1 MPILEEYHNALRLGQ
16 KESRAAAAQGKDP
29 GLRVLPGDPEELA
42 LRRESLGV
50 VEVPSELIVGTCN
63 QLRRT
68 SFSPGFYPLLEE
80 DSEFAHKWMSLCQAH
95 LDEGIRDPIKAVEY
109 LNRFYVV
116 EGHKRVSVLKYFGAI
131 TIPAVVTRLL
141 PRPSD
146 DPEITAYYE
155 FLNFYQMT
163 GLNFL
168 VFKRPGEY
176 RELMEAMGRPSRE
189 AWSAEEIHSFRS
201 FYYMFRDACL
211 RENTDQQYIS
221 LAFLVYIKLFGYQA
235 SRSKLSTQIAK
246 ELPMI
251 RQEVRNRLE
260 NAGVALMLDDVARKP
275 LFTFPMTQ
283 RLCAAF
289 IHAGSSD
296 TSKWVYEHECGRYLL
311 EDTMHDQVYTLS
323 YENAV
328 TDQAAEAAISDA
340 VERGADLIFTTDP
353 SLLLAS
359 VKQAVRHSEVKFFN
373 CSLNNSY
380 PSVRTYYP
388 RMYEAKFIK
397 GAIAGTLSRSGWI
410 GYVADYPTF
419 GTIASINAFA
429 QGARMVNAN
438 ARVLLSWD
446 SLKQGGGIESL
457 RAKGIVYIDYLD
469 RLAANAGPRSRELH
483 NLALIQ
489 FDWGRFYQ
497 SLVRRVL
504 DGSWKRESQGSRAIS
519 YWWGINQ
526 KTVDVLCSRRL
537 PAGTRRL
544 AGVLRDAI
552 RAERLDPFYGV
563 LMNQQGHVVY
573 GDDGPMPAQQILTMN
588 WLSSYVEGSIPKPEE
603 LTDRARAL
611 IRIQGAEEACLP

>member
-1 MPILEEYHNALRLGQ
+1 MPILEEYHNALRMGQ
-16 KESRAAAAQGKDP
+16 KESKAAAARGEEP
-29 GLRVLPGDPEELA
+29 GLQVLPGDPEDLA
-42 LRRESLGV
+42 MRRESLGV

-63 QLRRT
+63 ALRSS
-68 SFSPGFYPLLEE
+68 SFSPGFYPMLDA
-80 DSEFAHKWMSLCQAH
+80 DSEFANKWVALCQAH

-146 DPEITAYYE
+146 APEVTAYYE

-176 RELMEAMGRPSRE
+176 RELLDAMGRSSRE
-189 AWSAEEIHSFRS
+189 AWSAEEIYHFRS

-211 RENTDQQYIS
+211 RERRDQQYIS
-221 LAFLVYIKLFGYQA
+221 LAFLVYVKLFGYQA
-235 SRSKLSTQIAK
+235 SRNKLSTQIAK

-251 RQEVRNRLE
+251 RQEVLNRLE
-260 NAGVALMLDDVARKP
+260 NAGVALMLDDVVKKP
-275 LFTFPMTQ
+275 LFTLPMAE

-311 EDTMHDQVYTLS
+311 EDTMHDQVYTIS

-328 TDQAAEAAISDA
+328 TDQAAEEAINDA

-353 SLLLAS
+353 SLLLVS
-359 VKQAVRHSEVKFFN
+359 VKQAVRHPEVKFFN

-380 PSVRTYYP
+380 PSVRTYFP

-438 ARVLLSWD
+438 ARILLSWD
-446 SLKQGGGIESL
+446 SLKQGGGIDSL
-457 RAKGIVYIDYLD
+457 RDKGIVYIDYLD
-469 RLAANAGPRSRELH
+469 RLAANAGPRSREMH

-504 DGSWKRESQGSRAIS
+504 DGSWKKESQGSRAIT

-603 LTDRARAL
+603 LTDRAREL
-611 IRIQGAEEACLP
+611 MRMQGAEEACLP